1 MKVRLWL
8 AGLAMALFT
17 VGAGAAIAQEHHED
31 EHHEHHWDAHNPRFD
46 DHEHAVVRTWWGT
59 HHDHP
64 PIGFREEDRHWWT
77 PDIRVGFVFGPEW
90 RPRLHPVPADLYG
103 ELPPPPPHYHYYV
116 LGGHVVLVDRNWRV
130 VDVLDIDV

>member
-17 VGAGAAIAQEHHED
+17 LGAGAAIAQEHHED

-46 DHEHAVVRTWWGT
+46 EHEHQVVRTWWGT

-64 PIGFREEDRHWWT
+64 PIGFRAEDS
-77 PDIRVGFVFGPEW
+77 P
-90 RPRLHPVPADLYG
+90 
-103 ELPPPPPHYHYYV
+103 
-116 LGGHVVLVDRNWRV
+116 LVDSRHTRR
-130 VDVLDIDV
+130 ICIRS